1 MYASLKGAWAGILLC
16 RTMSVVITG
25 IHSYNKRWIVEEN
38 DLLTFNNTTQIN
50 LVDELSNRTTNSCL
64 ANTYSLNFDKE
75 LYFYP
80 AWPEK
85 GRIRARWAKKSSS
98 GGVGKEL
105 QFFATF
111 PLVPSRVSCASPDW
125 LKGNRHGGPSPI
137 FCSFTLLAL
146 GRLLHF
152 PCLAKWNGKHCYADN
167 STD

>member
-1 MYASLKGAWAGILLC
+1 
-16 RTMSVVITG
+16 MSVVITG

-85 GRIRARWAKKSSS
+85 GRIRARWAKKKVA
-98 GGVGKEL
+98 GEGWERNFNFL
-105 QFFATF
+105 LLFHFY
-111 PLVPSRVSCASPDW
+111 PPASPVLLPIDSKEIVTGV
-125 LKGNRHGGPSPI
+125 LPPI
-137 FCSFTLLAL
+137 FRSFTLLAL

>member
-1 MYASLKGAWAGILLC
+1 
-16 RTMSVVITG
+16 MSVVITG

-111 PLVPSRVSCASPDW
+111 PLLPSRVSCASPDW
-125 LKGNRHGGPSPI
+125 LKENRHGGPSPN
-137 FCSFTLLAL
+137 FLLLYTPCPRASPALPHAWLNETENTATRTTLLIREL
-146 GRLLHF
+146 
-152 PCLAKWNGKHCYADN
+152 K
-167 STD
+167 

>member
-111 PLVPSRVSCASPDW
+111 PLLPSRVSCASPDW
-125 LKGNRHGGPSPI
+125 LKGNRHGGPSPN
-137 FCSFTLLAL
+137 FLLLYTPCPRASPAL
-146 GRLLHF
+146 PLL
-152 PCLAKWNGKHCYADN
+152 G
-167 STD
+167 

>member
-1 MYASLKGAWAGILLC
+1 MVDRWCKHHWKVPEQAFFSVAQCLWWSRVSTPIIEGELL
-16 RTMSVVITG
+16 RKTI
-25 IHSYNKRWIVEEN
+25 
-38 DLLTFNNTTQIN
+38 LLTFNNTTQIN

-111 PLVPSRVSCASPDW
+111 PLVTSRVSCASPDW
-125 LKGNRHGGPSPI
+125 LKGNRHGGPSPN
-137 FCSFTLLAL
+137 FLLLYTPYPRASPAL
-146 GRLLHF
+146 SLL
-152 PCLAKWNGKHCYADN
+152 G
-167 STD
+167 